1 MKRAISVT
9 NVYNAKFRTLNFE
22 DEWLEA
28 VGSPE
33 LTGSWFIYGPP
44 KHGKTSFAMMLSKY
58 LTRFVRGA
66 YDSIEEGLSLSIQMA
81 MERVNMEEVGTR
93 MVLLDKMEIPDI
105 KIWLRKRKS
114 PDFVVIDSVQFACM
128 TFAQYKELKEE
139 FPNKLFIYVSH
150 VDGKQPDG
158 QVAKRIWRDSNVAFR
173 VQGFRAFPTGRYG
186 GGNYLN
192 INDELAEEH
201 WGLNEI

>member
-1 MKRAISVT
+1 MKRAISVN

-22 DEWLEA
+22 DEWREA
-28 VGSPE
+28 VGCPE
-33 LTGSWFIYGPP
+33 LTGSWFIYGAP
-44 KHGKTSFAMMLSKY
+44 KQGKTSFAMMLSKY
-58 LTRFVRGA
+58 MTRFVRGA
-66 YDSIEEGLSLSIQMA
+66 YDSIEEGLSLSVQMA
-81 MERVNMEEVGTR
+81 MERVKMEEVGTR

-114 PDFVVIDSVQFACM
+114 PDFIVIDSVQFACM
-128 TFAQYKELKEE
+128 TFAQYKALKEE

-158 QVAKRIWRDSNVAFR
+158 QVAKRIWRDSNIAFR

-192 INDELAEEH
+192 VNDTLAEDY
-201 WGLNEI
+201 WGLKDI